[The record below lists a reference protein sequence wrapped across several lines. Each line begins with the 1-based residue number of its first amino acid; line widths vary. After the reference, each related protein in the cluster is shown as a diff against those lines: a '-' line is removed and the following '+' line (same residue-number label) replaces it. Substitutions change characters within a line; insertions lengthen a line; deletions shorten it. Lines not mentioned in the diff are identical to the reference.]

1 VSPRRSIRW
10 RKAHEVLPG
19 DEVWVENG
27 WAQVDAARVY
37 DGWVSLTVP
46 GMELRLHE
54 TELVWSR

>member
-1 VSPRRSIRW
+1 
-10 RKAHEVLPG
+10 VLPG

-37 DGWVSLTVP
+37 DGWVSLTIP